1 MRIPPALA
9 VDAQSGLRIAV
20 WFIEARYTSA
30 EDLRLKQFVPHYRF
44 EPAFQT
50 WGPDAP
56 VDQFLSRL
64 TCRPRPRRTC
74 LYVPEMPNSGNGE
87 HVPVITTEG
96 EREGVVG
103 GDWPALGYKE
113 AFARVMEKNRQA
125 GVSVTDMRD
134 IASQYSMYE
143 LREDDWTEFSGIY
156 DD

>member
-1 MRIPPALA
+1 
-9 VDAQSGLRIAV
+9 
-20 WFIEARYTSA
+20 
-30 EDLRLKQFVPHYRF
+30 
-44 EPAFQT
+44 
-50 WGPDAP
+50 
-56 VDQFLSRL
+56 
-64 TCRPRPRRTC
+64 
-74 LYVPEMPNSGNGE
+74 MPNSGNGE